1 MTGKHLPAPRRRR
14 AQLRR
19 KRYTNLELNLEFYRC
34 IEDIVYHPVV
44 LRMKRFYQHCD
55 TDCYQHCLSV
65 AYYNFRI
72 CKALQLDARSAA
84 RGGMLHDLFL
94 YDWRTH
100 SEKTGDRLH
109 AMTHPWTAYR
119 NAKKYFKLNSIE
131 KEVLT
136 KHMWPTT
143 LIPPRHWETYVICF
157 TDKYCGSAEILEY
170 YSQRLE
176 KYRLL
181 RPLGKKLGQLCT
193 KISGIHQVLES
204 QDLLVPSPEAVS
216 MEKAAN
222 VESFAQQRRRRGSSW
237 GRSSSGRKRRAL
249 A

>member
-1 MTGKHLPAPRRRR
+1 MTKYLPAARGQEVRLRRRR
-14 AQLRR
+14 R
-19 KRYTNLELNLEFYRC
+19 TELELNREFYRC

-44 LRMKRFYQHCD
+44 LKMKRFYQHCE
-55 TDCYQHCLSV
+55 TDCYHHCLSV

-72 CKALQLDARSAA
+72 CRALRLDARSAA

-119 NAKKYFKLNSIE
+119 NARKYFKLNSIE
-131 KEVLT
+131 KEVIT

-170 YSQRLE
+170 YSQRLA
-176 KYRLL
+176 KHRFLKPLARRLE
-181 RPLGKKLGQLCT
+181 GLCA
-193 KISGIHQVLES
+193 KISGIQRVLQS
-204 QDLLVPSPEAVS
+204 QELLLPSPEAVS
-216 MEKAAN
+216 AERAASA
-222 VESFAQQRRRRGSSW
+222 ESFAQLRRRRGSSW
-237 GRSSSGRKRRAL
+237 GRKASGRKRRLPA
-249 A
+249 

>member
-1 MTGKHLPAPRRRR
+1 MTERRLPEAAVSAGRM
-14 AQLRR
+14 R
-19 KRYTNLELNLEFYRC
+19 KNRYLQQELNQEFYSC

-44 LRMKRFYQHCD
+44 MEMKKFYQHCE
-55 TDCYQHCLSV
+55 TDCYRHCLSV

-72 CKALQLDARSAA
+72 CKALRLDARSAA

-100 SEKTGDRLH
+100 SEETGDKLH
-109 AMTHPWTAYR
+109 AMTHPWTAYH

-131 KEVLT
+131 KEVIT

-170 YSQRLE
+170 YSQRLAR
-176 KYRLL
+176 YRILK
-181 RPLGKKLGQLCT
+181 PLSRKKNELCVR
-193 KISGIHQVLES
+193 ISGIHKVLES
-204 QDLLVPSPEAVS
+204 QNLLIPSPEFPVPERTVRAD
-216 MEKAAN
+216 
-222 VESFAQQRRRRGSSW
+222 SFAGQHKRRKSSW
-237 GRSSSGRKRRAL
+237 GKHSSVRKRRSFT
-249 A
+249 